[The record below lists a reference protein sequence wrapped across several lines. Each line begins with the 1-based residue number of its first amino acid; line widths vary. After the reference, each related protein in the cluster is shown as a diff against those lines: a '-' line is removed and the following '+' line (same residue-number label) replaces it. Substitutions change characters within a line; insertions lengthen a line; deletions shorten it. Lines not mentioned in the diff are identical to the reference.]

1 MECVSVFGHTPTLR
15 HAARAD
21 PTLGMSVQ
29 SLQRQ
34 AADRRISRTAGDLAC
49 YDARAMPPRMPEG
62 GTGIEWIPPAPF
74 ARAWRDLRRAGS
86 VDRCGDVLEVCD
98 VGLRL
103 SYCGDDRSSDQRR
116 MAHHQLGPAVPLM
129 QKVSRSN
136 SRASG
141 SLILYGRPPELG
153 VDLDNSPGHLRNA
166 DITGKVI
173 VQTTTAGTAG
183 ALAARHAAPLLC
195 ASFVNAS
202 ATARYLKAAHEIP
215 VTFVITGSDGQA
227 EEDLACADYIAT
239 MPMRPLRSTRRPS
252 LLGRPSPMPARNST
266 RDARPDT
273 RVSMPT
279 T

>member
-1 MECVSVFGHTPTLR
+1 
-15 HAARAD
+15 
-21 PTLGMSVQ
+21 
-29 SLQRQ
+29 
-34 AADRRISRTAGDLAC
+34 
-49 YDARAMPPRMPEG
+49 MPPRMPEG

-74 ARAWRDLRRAGS
+74 ARAWRDLPRAGS
-86 VDRCGDVLEVCD
+86 VDRCGDVLEVRD

-129 QKVSRSN
+129 QRVSRSN

-141 SLILYGRPPELG
+141 SLILYSRPPELG

-173 VQTTTAGTAG
+173 VQTTTSGTAG

-239 MPMRPLRSTRRPS
+239 MLDATTEVDPAPLLARGGPVRCPQGTRRGTR
-252 LLGRPSPMPARNST
+252 GRIRGYPCRRREPCLTA
-266 RDARPDT
+266 DALDQGLVTSRRHDYVLI
-273 RVSMPT
+273 RGMIN
-279 T
+279 